1 LSDFTSEFE
10 AKDMM
15 TSFTLD
21 VIASAGLGVEAR
33 SFKEPNNLIRQK
45 VRLFCS
51 KKLSI
56 FSIFTWPKIS
66 AAVMKRVLV
75 VL

>member
-21 VIASAGLGVEAR
+21 VIASSGLGVEAR

-45 VRLFCS
+45 VRLSCS
-51 KKLSI
+51 KQLLI
-56 FSIFTWPKIS
+56 FLIFTRLKIT
-66 AAVMKRVLV
+66 AVVMKRVIL
-75 VL
+75 